1 MDHRIAAGALVVR
14 DNKVLLVRHQKPG
27 AYDFWVA
34 PGGGAE
40 DGEDLHSALRRE
52 VLEESGLLVE
62 PECIAY
68 IEDLSTPTT
77 RECKI
82 WFYARLIG
90 GAISSR
96 SAEAA
101 HEYIVDAQFLS
112 RAEFGDQPV
121 FPPVLR
127 DVFWTDLAAGF
138 PKPKYLGLRQMEF
151 Y

>member
-14 DNKVLLVRHQKPG
+14 SDKVLLVRHHKPG

-40 DGEDLHSALRRE
+40 DAEDLHSALRRE

-62 PECIAY
+62 PERIAY
-68 IEDLSTPTT
+68 IEDLSTPTV

-82 WFYARLIG
+82 WFYARMIG
-90 GAISSR
+90 GELSSN

-101 HEYIVDAQFLS
+101 RERITDAQFLS
-112 RAEFGDQPV
+112 RAEFDGRTV

-127 DVFWTDLAAGF
+127 DVFWADLEAGF
-138 PKPKYLGLRQMEF
+138 PEPTYLGLRRMEF

>member
-1 MDHRIAAGALVVR
+1 MDCRIAAGALVVR
-14 DNKVLLVRHQKPG
+14 DGKVLLVRHRKPG

-62 PECIAY
+62 PERIAY
-68 IEDLSTPTT
+68 IEDLLTPKM

-82 WFYARLIG
+82 WFYARLTG
-90 GAISSR
+90 GVLSSS

-101 HEYIVDAQFLS
+101 REYIADAQFLS
-112 RAEFGDQPV
+112 RGEFGGRTI

-127 DVFWTDLAAGF
+127 DVFWADLDAGF
-138 PKPKYLGLRQMEF
+138 PAPRYLGLRPMEF

>member
-1 MDHRIAAGALVVR
+1 MKHRIAAGALVVEH
-14 DNKVLLVRHQKPG
+14 NKVLLVRHRKPG

-34 PGGGAE
+34 PGGGAK
-40 DGEDLHSALRRE
+40 DTEDLHSALRRE
-52 VLEESGLLVE
+52 VREECGLLVE
-62 PECIAY
+62 PVRIAY

-82 WFYARLIG
+82 WFHACVVG
-90 GAISSR
+90 GELSAA

-101 HEYIVDAQFLS
+101 REFIADTCFLS
-112 RAEFGDQPV
+112 RGEFDGKIV

-127 DVFWTDLAAGF
+127 DVFWVDLENGF
-138 PKPKYLGLRQMEF
+138 PEPKYLGLRAMEF

>member
-1 MDHRIAAGALVVR
+1 VDHRIAAGALVVR
-14 DNKVLLVRHQKPG
+14 DGKVLLVRHRKPG

-40 DGEDLHSALRRE
+40 DAEDLHSALRRE

-62 PECIAY
+62 PLRIAY
-68 IEDLSTPTT
+68 IEDLCTPTT

-82 WFYARLIG
+82 WFSARLIG
-90 GAISSR
+90 GELSSK

-101 HEYIVDAQFLS
+101 REYIVDAQFLS
-112 RAEFGDQPV
+112 RAEFAGQTV
-121 FPPVLR
+121 FPPVLQ
-127 DVFWTDLAAGF
+127 DVFWADLAAGF
-138 PKPKYLGLRQMEF
+138 PEPKYLGLRQMEF